1 MNFFAELAGSRM
13 LFFDGGMGTLL
24 QYAGLKPGELPE
36 SWNISHPDTVLS
48 IHQQYLAAGADFI
61 TTNTFGANAL
71 KLHGSPYTARQL
83 TEAGVQLARQAVAQS
98 GRKAFVALDIGPTGK
113 LLKPLGDLDFE
124 AAVDAYKEMVMAGVQ
139 AGADCCIIETM
150 SDTSEMKAAVLAVKE
165 SCSLP
170 VFVTMVFDERGRL
183 LTGADIP
190 AAVALLEGLGVD
202 AIGLNCGFGPEQM
215 LPLVDTLQSCC
226 STPILVSPNA
236 GLPVVVNG
244 QTMYNVA
251 PDKFAAVMAQIAE
264 KGVWMVGGCCGTTPA
279 HIAAE
284 VEACRN
290 IIPRPL
296 PEYHRT
302 VVSSGSCAVVLG
314 ENPVVIGE
322 RINPTGKKRFKQALR
337 EGDID
342 YILNEG
348 VHQQDCGADILDVN
362 VGLPEINEAEMMQRV
377 VSELQG
383 IIDLPLQI
391 DTTSMQAM
399 EAALRIYN
407 GKPMINSVNGKQE
420 VMREVF
426 PLAKKYGGVVVALTI
441 DEAGIPETAEGRLA
455 IAEKIVRT
463 AEQEYGI
470 SRENLIVDALTMTV
484 SSSPDAAEVT
494 LKALSLIKQK
504 LGVKTIL
511 GVSNVSFGLP
521 RREIINSA
529 FFLLALQAGLDA
541 AIINPASE
549 PMMQSLFSYR
559 VLAQKDAQC
568 SQFIE
573 RYSQTTSAPAAT
585 VAAASGMTLEDAV
598 RRGLKEET
606 VQQTRAALETAQPLD
621 IINDR
626 LIPALDL
633 VGKGFEK
640 GTIFLPQ
647 LLMSAEAAGAAFDL
661 LKEVMAASGTEQ
673 QKRGKVVIATVKGD
687 IHDIGKNIVRVLLDN
702 YGFEVIDLGKDVP
715 PEKIVDTVVRENV
728 RLVGLS
734 ALMTTTVPSMEETI
748 RQLRA
753 VTDCKVMVGGA
764 VLTQEYADQIG
775 ADYYAPDAMSSVH
788 YALQILSP
796 EQND

>member
-1 MNFFAELAGSRM
+1 MNFFTELAGSRM

-24 QYAGLKPGELPE
+24 QDAGLKPGELPE
-36 SWNISHPDTVLS
+36 SWNITHPQDILS
-48 IHQQYLAAGADFI
+48 IHLQYLQAGADFV

-71 KLHGSPYTARQL
+71 KLHGSSYTAQQL
-83 TEAGVQLARQAVAQS
+83 TTAGVQLARQAVQQS
-98 GRKAFVALDIGPTGK
+98 GKKAWVALDIGPTGK

-124 AAVDAYKEMVMAGVQ
+124 TAVEAYKEMVRAGVQ

-150 SDTSEMKAAVLAVKE
+150 SDTMEMKAAVLAVKE
-165 SCSLP
+165 CCQLP

-190 AAVALLEGLGVD
+190 AAVAMLEGLGVD
-202 AIGLNCGFGPEQM
+202 AIGLNCGFGPKQM
-215 LPLVDTLQSCC
+215 LPLVDELQKCC

-251 PDKFAAVMAQIAE
+251 PDAFAKVMAEIAE

-284 VEACRN
+284 VAACQK
-290 IIPRPL
+290 ISPKPL
-296 PEYHRT
+296 PVHHRT
-302 VVSSGSCAVVLG
+302 MVSSGCCAVVMG

-337 EGDID
+337 DGDID

-348 VHQQDCGADILDVN
+348 VRQSDAGADILDVN
-362 VGLPEINEAEMMQRV
+362 VGLPEIDEADMMKRV

-391 DTTSMQAM
+391 DTTNMQAM

-426 PLAKKYGGVVVALTI
+426 PLAKKYGGVIVALTI
-441 DEAGIPETAEGRLA
+441 DETGIPETAEGRLA
-455 IAEKIVRT
+455 IAETIVRT
-463 AEQEYGI
+463 AEEEYGI
-470 SRENLIVDALTMTV
+470 SRDNLVVDALTMTV

-494 LKALSLIKQK
+494 LKALSMIRQK

-549 PMMQSLFSYR
+549 PMMQSLFAYR
-559 VLAQKDAQC
+559 VLSQKDAQC
-568 SQFIE
+568 TQYIE
-573 RYSQTTSAPAAT
+573 RYSQTAAAPPAPAVT
-585 VAAASGMTLEDAV
+585 AAGMTLEDAV

-606 VQQTRAALETAQPLD
+606 VQQTRVALETAGPLD

-715 PEKIVDTVVRENV
+715 PEVVVETVVRENV

-753 VTDCKVMVGGA
+753 ATDCKVMVGGA
-764 VLTQEYADQIG
+764 VLTQEYAGQIG

-788 YALQILSP
+788 YALKILSP
-796 EQND
+796 EE

>member
-1 MNFFAELAGSRM
+1 MNFFTELAGSRM

-24 QYAGLKPGELPE
+24 QDAGLKPGELPE
-36 SWNISHPDTVLS
+36 SWNITHPQDILS
-48 IHQQYLAAGADFI
+48 IHLQYLQAGADFV

-71 KLHGSPYTARQL
+71 KLHGSSYTAQQL
-83 TEAGVQLARQAVAQS
+83 TTAGVQLARQAVQQS
-98 GRKAFVALDIGPTGK
+98 GKKAWVALDIGPTGK

-124 AAVDAYKEMVMAGVQ
+124 TAVEAYKEMVKAGVQ

-150 SDTSEMKAAVLAVKE
+150 SDTMEMKAAVLAVKE
-165 SCSLP
+165 CCQLP

-190 AAVALLEGLGVD
+190 AAVAMLEGLGVD

-215 LPLVDTLQSCC
+215 LPLVDELQKCC

-251 PDKFAAVMAQIAE
+251 PDAFAKVIAEIAE

-284 VEACRN
+284 VAACQE
-290 IIPRPL
+290 ISPKPL
-296 PEYHRT
+296 PVYHRT
-302 VVSSGSCAVVLG
+302 VVSSGSCAVVMG

-337 EGDID
+337 DGDID

-348 VHQQDCGADILDVN
+348 VHQLDAGADILDVN
-362 VGLPEINEAEMMQRV
+362 VGLPEIDEADMMKRV

-391 DTTSMQAM
+391 DTTNMQAM

-426 PLAKKYGGVVVALTI
+426 PLAKKYGGVIVALTI
-441 DEAGIPETAEGRLA
+441 DETGIPETAEGRLA

-463 AEQEYGI
+463 AEEEYGI
-470 SRENLIVDALTMTV
+470 SRDNLVVDALTMTV

-494 LKALSLIKQK
+494 LKALSMIRQK

-549 PMMQSLFSYR
+549 PMMQSLFAYR
-559 VLAQKDAQC
+559 VLSQKDAQC
-568 SQFIE
+568 TQYIE
-573 RYSQTTSAPAAT
+573 RYSQTTAAAPAPAVT
-585 VAAASGMTLEDAV
+585 AGGMTLEDAV

-715 PEKIVDTVVRENV
+715 PEVVVETVVRENV

-753 VTDCKVMVGGA
+753 ATDCKVMVGGA

-788 YALQILSP
+788 YALNVLSP
-796 EQND
+796 EE